1 MAKACGKTMTA
12 VFASREEEMMK
23 KTTEKAMKALAASP
37 LCQDLP
43 NESKE
48 HVVEACESYL
58 SQISIAEADPREV
71 QNCLLRTVEE
81 LANMYFGGVSKK
93 MLEQLKRCLDVV
105 LEDLL
110 KACSGHEDEAR

>member
-1 MAKACGKTMTA
+1 MAA

-23 KTTEKAMKALAASP
+23 KTTEKAMMALGASP
-37 LCQDLP
+37 PCQRLP
-43 NESKE
+43 DELKKY
-48 HVVEACESYL
+48 VIEACRRCVR
-58 SQISIAEADPREV
+58 QISIAEADPREV

-81 LANMYFGGVSKK
+81 LANMYFGGISKK

-110 KACSGHEDEAR
+110 KACSGHEDEAW